1 MLEEKLQSLENKV
14 ILLTKAVESLTAALS
29 AQPVRLED
37 APDNRADGT
46 KAKEK
51 VKSKPKENRQ
61 VERPEESSDKP
72 VSRDELQDLCLKIVR
87 IDRTMKDTIKTAI
100 SRFGDA
106 ATLKDVPEADL
117 PALHQVLTL
126 TLENLEAKQ

>member
-14 ILLTKAVESLTAALS
+14 VLLTKAVESLTAALS

-37 APDNRADGT
+37 APDNKVDGT

-51 VKSKPKENRQ
+51 TKLKSKEKEQ
-61 VERPEESSDKP
+61 VEQSEESGDKP
-72 VSRDELQDLCLKIVR
+72 VSRDELQELCLKIVR
-87 IDRTMKDTIKTAI
+87 IDRTMKDAIKTAI

-106 ATLKDVPEADL
+106 ATLKDVSEADL